1 MPNPVY
7 KFWLVIRSTVFWPPF
22 LLVTLLTAPILCLL
36 MVFPFSV
43 RIAVVRIW
51 INISL
56 GLLHLI
62 CGLKY
67 VVEGC
72 DNIPENGFIIMSK
85 HSSTWETIALQ
96 KFFDPMIWVV
106 KRELTWIPIFGWGLI
121 ALNAIALNRSI
132 GRKAIN
138 QLIEQSKR
146 RMDQGRVLMLFPE
159 GTRVMPKQEKPFKIG
174 GAIIAQRTGYAVL
187 PIAHNAGEY
196 WPRHSWIKWPGTIR
210 VVIGKPI
217 DPQGKTA
224 DQIIQQVKHWITS
237 TGEDISDPQQLRN
250 IGIL

>member
-1 MPNPVY
+1 MPSPMY
-7 KFWLVIRSTVFWPPF
+7 KLWLVIRSTLFWPPF
-22 LLVTLLTAPILCLL
+22 LLVTVMTALILCLL
-36 MVFPFSV
+36 MIFPFSI
-43 RIAVVRIW
+43 RIAVVRLW

-56 GLLHLI
+56 GLLQVI

-67 VVEGC
+67 VVEGTE
-72 DNIPENGFIIMSK
+72 NIPKNGFIVMSK

-121 ALNAIALNRSI
+121 AVDAIALNRGT

-138 QLIEQSKR
+138 QLIEQSKK
-146 RMDQGRVLMLFPE
+146 RMDEGRILMLFPE
-159 GTRVMPKQEKPFKIG
+159 GTRVMPKQEKPFKAG
-174 GAIIAQRTGYAVL
+174 GAIVSHRTGYAVL

-217 DPQGKTA
+217 DPEGKEPA
-224 DQIIQQVKHWITS
+224 EIIGLVKDWIIS
-237 TGEDISDPQQLRN
+237 TGEEISDPKQLEK
-250 IGIL
+250 IGIS